1 MKKYL
6 ITIGIITLFITS
18 LMRGNKMDNAEACI
32 NKFKVIKI
40 VDADTF
46 YIDYNKDGYTQ
57 KNEKV
62 RIKHSDGF
70 ETSFKKPL
78 DRKSKYL
85 GLTKNQSLL
94 LGYMG
99 KNFAEK
105 HLLNKTVTVIVD
117 PERPTDRYNRKLVTI
132 IYDKNKDYEVEL
144 LKSGLAVIYNNA
156 DDAYKYKKYENV
168 AKIKENAQNRQNLN
182 LVVLNTQTGEFHK
195 LGCPETANI
204 KYAEIIEEPNI
215 PGYHKPK
222 CCYKNQKPDLDIIEK
237 PVADIT
243 TPNLTI
249 FFIDGYKYKKP
260 SSKCRTSACQ
270 ALLSEINHAQKSI
283 YFSIYGLG
291 GQNEILQALI
301 RAQRRGVDVKG
312 TVDMTEKN
320 INIYDNTENMIRQ
333 LKFIKNDYQIADKNV
348 RDDFGYKFDIT
359 AAIMH
364 DKFFIFDAKRVFTG
378 SANISNT
385 CIGGYNTNVSLL
397 IDSPK
402 VADLYT
408 QEFKQMYNLKFH
420 TIKSQIDD
428 NTNVKIDNNTTMS
441 VYFAPKHQV
450 FRGDL
455 HKILSSAQ
463 KNIYVEMFY
472 LTNKFLVNDLIE
484 AKKRGVDVKVIVD
497 AVSAANKYS
506 GHHKLREAGIPVK
519 TENWGGKMHSKAATI
534 DDKYYIIGSM
544 NWTGKAELHNDENLL
559 IIDNSN
565 VAIATKKHF
574 FKLWNVI
581 PDKFLHFDPAPE
593 GPDSIGSCMD
603 GIDNNYNGY
612 TDFGD
617 FKCRDY
623 LIKLNQK

>member
-1 MKKYL
+1 M
-6 ITIGIITLFITS
+6 IILLFNLSS
-18 LMRGNKMDNAEACI
+18 LSFAGNSQYRI
-32 NKFKVIKI
+32 IRVI
-40 VDADTF
+40 DADTF
-46 YIDYNKDGYTQ
+46 YVDFNKDGHAQ

-70 ETSFKKPL
+70 ETAFKKPL
-78 DRKSKYL
+78 DKKSKSL
-85 GLTKNQSLL
+85 GLTKNQSLA

-99 KNFAEK
+99 KKFAEQN
-105 HLLNKTVTVIVD
+105 LLNKYVTVLID
-117 PERPTDRYNRKLVTI
+117 PKRPTDRYNRNLVTI
-132 IYDKNKDYEVEL
+132 IYDKNKDYEAEL
-144 LKSGLAVIYNNA
+144 LKAGLAVIYSNT
-156 DDAYKYKKYENV
+156 DGAYQYKKYENKS
-168 AKIKENAQNRQNLN
+168 KIKENAKNTQKLN
-182 LVVLNTQTGEFHK
+182 LVVLNKKNGEFHK
-195 LGCPETANI
+195 LECPEASKI

-215 PGYHKPK
+215 LGYPKPK
-222 CCYKNQKPDLDIIEK
+222 CCYKNQKPELDVIEK
-237 PVADIT
+237 PLPDIST
-243 TPNLTI
+243 QNLKI

-260 SSKCRTSACQ
+260 SERCRTSACQ
-270 ALLSEINHAQKSI
+270 ALLAEINNAQKSI

-312 TVDMTEKN
+312 AVDMTEKN
-320 INIYDNTENMIRQ
+320 INIYDNTENMVRQ

-364 DKFFIFDAKRVFTG
+364 DKFFVFDGKKVFTG

-420 TIKSQIDD
+420 TIKKALDG
-428 NTNVKIDNNTTMS
+428 NTNIKIDNNTIMS

-455 HKILSSAQ
+455 HQVLSSA
-463 KNIYVEMFY
+463 KKYIYVEMFY
-472 LTNKFLVNDLIE
+472 LTNKFLVNDLID

-497 AVSAANKYS
+497 ATSAANKYS
-506 GHHKLREAGIPVK
+506 GHHTLRAAGIPVK

-534 DDKYYIIGSM
+534 DDRYYVIGSM

-559 IIDNSN
+559 IINSQQ
-565 VAIATKKHF
+565 VANATKKHF
-574 FKLWNVI
+574 FKLWEVI
-581 PDKFLHFDPAPE
+581 PNRFLHFDPSPE
-593 GPDSIGSCMD
+593 GPDSIGSCLD

-612 TDFGD
+612 ADLGD
-617 FKCRDY
+617 FQCRNY
-623 LIKLNQK
+623 LMKLNQK

>member
-1 MKKYL
+1 
-6 ITIGIITLFITS
+6 
-18 LMRGNKMDNAEACI
+18 
-32 NKFKVIKI
+32 
-40 VDADTF
+40 
-46 YIDYNKDGYTQ
+46 
-57 KNEKV
+57 
-62 RIKHSDGF
+62 
-70 ETSFKKPL
+70 
-78 DRKSKYL
+78 
-85 GLTKNQSLL
+85 
-94 LGYMG
+94 MG
-99 KNFAEK
+99 KKFAEQ
-105 HLLNKTVTVIVD
+105 HLLNKTVTVIID
-117 PERPTDRYNRKLVTI
+117 SNCPTDRYNRNLVTI
-132 IYDKNKDYEVEL
+132 LYDSCKNYEEEL
-144 LKSGLAVIYNNA
+144 LKAGLAIVYKKA
-156 DDAYKYKKYENV
+156 DNSYKYKKYENTT
-168 AKIKENAQNRQNLN
+168 KIKENALKISNLN
-182 LVVLNTQTGEFHK
+182 LVILNKKNGEFHK
-195 LGCPETANI
+195 LWCPEISKI

-215 PGYHKPK
+215 PEYPKPR
-222 CCYKNQKPDLDIIEK
+222 CCYKNQKPELGVIEK
-237 PVADIT
+237 PLPDIAT
-243 TPNLTI
+243 QNLKI

-260 SSKCRTSACQ
+260 SGRCRTSACQ
-270 ALLSEINHAQKSI
+270 ALLSEINNSQKSI

-312 TVDMTEKN
+312 AVDMTEKN

-364 DKFFIFDAKRVFTG
+364 DKFFVFDGKKVFTG

-408 QEFKQMYNLKFH
+408 EEFSQMYNLKFH
-420 TIKSQIDD
+420 TIKAPIQN
-428 NTNVKIDNNTTMS
+428 NTNIKIDNNTLLS

-455 HKILSSAQ
+455 HKVLSSA
-463 KNIYVEMFY
+463 KHHIYVEMFY

-497 AVSAANKYS
+497 ATSAANRYS
-506 GHHKLREAGIPVK
+506 GHHKLRAAGIPVK

-534 DDKYYIIGSM
+534 DDKYYVIGSM

-559 IIDNSN
+559 IINN
-565 VAIATKKHF
+565 AKVAAATKQHF
-574 FKLWNVI
+574 LKLWNII
-581 PDKFLHFDPAPE
+581 PNRFLHFDPSPE
-593 GPDSIGSCMD
+593 SPDSIGSCMD

-612 TDFGD
+612 ADLGD
-617 FKCRDY
+617 FSCRSY
-623 LIKLNQK
+623 LMKLNQR